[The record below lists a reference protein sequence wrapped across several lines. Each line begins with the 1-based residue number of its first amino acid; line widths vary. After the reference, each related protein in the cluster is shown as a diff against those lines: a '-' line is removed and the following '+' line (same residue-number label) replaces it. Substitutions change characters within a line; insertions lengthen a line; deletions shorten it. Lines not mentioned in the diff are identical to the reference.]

1 MSLRLNVCKVIV
13 LKKITPFGLHLKF
26 YIFVFPTM
34 FNGSE
39 DIPVGR
45 LTTMFH
51 IVNTILYVPLDKYS
65 LEKSFRVEQD

>member
-1 MSLRLNVCKVIV
+1 
-13 LKKITPFGLHLKF
+13 
-26 YIFVFPTM
+26 M